1 MTREEK
7 AKALIDFCKTKRCN
21 ACECYVECNKYPYS
35 FAYMPEV
42 GLDACFRIVFK
53 RDLVKK
59 GYLTHVV
66 VAECFTLIKRIQKF
80 YTRITGKL
88 KPHCAMEGIYL
99 SNLM

>member
-53 RDLVKK
+53 RDPVKK
-59 GYLTHVV
+59 KDT
-66 VAECFTLIKRIQKF
+66 
-80 YTRITGKL
+80 
-88 KPHCAMEGIYL
+88 
-99 SNLM
+99 